1 MQAGEEQQLVL
12 QSREKAGRARLIRG
26 APAGLLGSW
35 DRDGHLDR
43 VDNGHT
49 GADTDLGLMQLLA
62 AGKLPFE

>member
-1 MQAGEEQQLVL
+1 ML

-49 GADTDLGLMQLLA
+49 GADTDLGLVQLLA